1 MKVWTVQGR
10 DMPQNKKTDKA
21 DADIVQAEEGQK
33 LHGQSWKTAKAKKGS
48 QSGRFARSEKTARE
62 CALALLEFR
71 DRTERELRQK
81 LKEREYS
88 AEEINE
94 TVLFLKEYRYLDDE
108 AYADRYIRSCAA
120 RKSRRQIRADLERK
134 GVSREIIDLQ
144 LQEKTVDEDSQIRK
158 LLEKKGYEPG
168 KRMEPAEYRRLMG
181 VLGRRGFSGEAIRRV
196 TESMREEYDSFL

>member
-1 MKVWTVQGR
+1 MLRLGWKTKSKGMKVWSIQGGEVQV
-10 DMPQNKKTDKA
+10 QNLSLENLKSGKRQNPDPAGNTKKT
-21 DADIVQAEEGQK
+21 
-33 LHGQSWKTAKAKKGS
+33 GS
-48 QSGRFARSEKTARE
+48 QNRTVRE

-108 AYADRYIRSCAA
+108 AYVDRYIRSCAA

-158 LLEKKGYEPG
+158 LLQKKGYVPG
-168 KRMEPAEYRRLMG
+168 KRLEPAEYRRIMG
-181 VLGRRGFSGEAIRRV
+181 ALGRRGFSGEAIRKAM
-196 TESMREEYDSFL
+196 ESMWEELEEFF

>member
-1 MKVWTVQGR
+1 MKVWSIQGGEVQV
-10 DMPQNKKTDKA
+10 QNLSLENLKSGKRQNPDPAGNTKKT
-21 DADIVQAEEGQK
+21 
-33 LHGQSWKTAKAKKGS
+33 GS
-48 QSGRFARSEKTARE
+48 QNRTVRE

-88 AEEINE
+88 ADEINE

-108 AYADRYIRSCAA
+108 AYVDRYIRSCAA

-158 LLEKKGYEPG
+158 LLQKKGYVPG
-168 KRMEPAEYRRLMG
+168 KRLEPAEYRRIMG
-181 VLGRRGFSGEAIRRV
+181 ALGRRGFSGEAIRKAM
-196 TESMREEYDSFL
+196 ESMREELEEFF

>member
-1 MKVWTVQGR
+1 MLRLGWKTKSKGMKVWSIQGGEVHVQNLSLENLKSGKR
-10 DMPQNKKTDKA
+10 QNPDLAGNTKKT
-21 DADIVQAEEGQK
+21 
-33 LHGQSWKTAKAKKGS
+33 GS
-48 QSGRFARSEKTARE
+48 QNRTVRE

-144 LQEKTVDEDSQIRK
+144 LQEKTVDEDSQIQK
-158 LLEKKGYEPG
+158 LLQKKGYVPG
-168 KRMEPAEYRRLMG
+168 KRLEPAEYRRIMG
-181 VLGRRGFSGEAIRRV
+181 ALGRRGFSGEAIRKAM
-196 TESMREEYDSFL
+196 ESMREELEEFF

>member
-1 MKVWTVQGR
+1 MKVWSIQGGEVQV
-10 DMPQNKKTDKA
+10 QNLSLENLKSGKRQNPDPAGNTKKT
-21 DADIVQAEEGQK
+21 
-33 LHGQSWKTAKAKKGS
+33 GS
-48 QSGRFARSEKTARE
+48 QNRTVRE

-144 LQEKTVDEDSQIRK
+144 LQEEYVDEDSQIRK

-168 KRMEPAEYRRLMG
+168 KSMEPAEYRRLMG
-181 VLGRRGFSGEAIRRV
+181 ALGRRGFSGEAIRRV
-196 TESMREEYDSFL
+196 MESMREEYDSFL

>member
-1 MKVWTVQGR
+1 MKVWSIQGGEVQV
-10 DMPQNKKTDKA
+10 QNLSLENLKSGKRQNPDPAGNTKKT
-21 DADIVQAEEGQK
+21 
-33 LHGQSWKTAKAKKGS
+33 GS
-48 QSGRFARSEKTARE
+48 QNRTVRE

-88 AEEINE
+88 AEEIDE

-158 LLEKKGYEPG
+158 LLQKKGYVPG
-168 KRMEPAEYRRLMG
+168 KRLEPAEYRRIMG
-181 VLGRRGFSGEAIRRV
+181 ALGRRGFSGEAIRKAM
-196 TESMREEYDSFL
+196 ESMREELEEFF

>member
-1 MKVWTVQGR
+1 MLRLGWKTKSKGMKVWSIQGGEVQV
-10 DMPQNKKTDKA
+10 QNLSLENLKSGKRQNPDPAGNTKKT
-21 DADIVQAEEGQK
+21 
-33 LHGQSWKTAKAKKGS
+33 GS
-48 QSGRFARSEKTARE
+48 QNRTVRE

-108 AYADRYIRSCAA
+108 AYVDRYIRSCAA

-158 LLEKKGYEPG
+158 LLQKKGYVPG
-168 KRMEPAEYRRLMG
+168 KRLEPAVYRRIMG
-181 VLGRRGFSGEAIRRV
+181 ALGRRGFSGEAIRKAM
-196 TESMREEYDSFL
+196 ESMREELEEFF

>member
-1 MKVWTVQGR
+1 MKVWSIQGGEVQV
-10 DMPQNKKTDKA
+10 QNLSLENLKSGKRQNPDPAGNTKKT
-21 DADIVQAEEGQK
+21 
-33 LHGQSWKTAKAKKGS
+33 GS
-48 QSGRFARSEKTARE
+48 QNRTVRE

-158 LLEKKGYEPG
+158 LLQKKGYVPG
-168 KRMEPAEYRRLMG
+168 KRLEPAEYRRIMG
-181 VLGRRGFSGEAIRRV
+181 ALGRRGFSGEAIRKAM
-196 TESMREEYDSFL
+196 ESMREELEEFF

>member
-33 LHGQSWKTAKAKKGS
+33 LHGQFWKTAKAKKSS

-81 LKEREYS
+81 LKEREYGP
-88 AEEINE
+88 EEIEE
-94 TVLFLKEYRYLDDE
+94 TVLFLKEYRYLDYE
-108 AYADRYIRSCAA
+108 AYAGRYIRSCAS

-134 GVSREIIDLQ
+134 GVSREVIDLSF
-144 LQEKTVDEDSQIRK
+144 QEEAVDEESQIEK
-158 LLEKKGYEPG
+158 LLLKKGYEPG
-168 KRMEPAEYRRLMG
+168 KRMEPADYRRLMG
-181 VLGRRGFSGEAIRRV
+181 TLGRRGFSSEAIRRV
-196 TESMREEYDSFL
+196 TDRMSEDAG

>member
-1 MKVWTVQGR
+1 MKVWSIQGGEVQV
-10 DMPQNKKTDKA
+10 QNLSLENLQSGKRQNPDPAGNTKKT
-21 DADIVQAEEGQK
+21 
-33 LHGQSWKTAKAKKGS
+33 GS
-48 QSGRFARSEKTARE
+48 QNRTVRE

-168 KRMEPAEYRRLMG
+168 KRMEPSEYRRIMG
-181 VLGRRGFSGEAIRRV
+181 ALGRRGFSGEAIRKAM
-196 TESMREEYDSFL
+196 ESMREELEEFF

>member
-33 LHGQSWKTAKAKKGS
+33 LHGQFWKTAKAKKSS

-81 LKEREYS
+81 LKEREYGP
-88 AEEINE
+88 EEIEE

-108 AYADRYIRSCAA
+108 AYAGRYIRSCAS

-134 GVSREIIDLQ
+134 GVSREVIDLSF
-144 LQEKTVDEDSQIRK
+144 QEEAVDEESQIEK
-158 LLEKKGYEPG
+158 LLLKKGYEPG
-168 KRMEPAEYRRLMG
+168 KRMEPADYWRLMG
-181 VLGRRGFSGEAIRRV
+181 TLGRRGFSSEAIRRV
-196 TESMREEYDSFL
+196 TDRMSEDAG

>member
-1 MKVWTVQGR
+1 MKVWSIQGGEVQV
-10 DMPQNKKTDKA
+10 QNLSLENLQSGKRQNPDPAGNTKKT
-21 DADIVQAEEGQK
+21 
-33 LHGQSWKTAKAKKGS
+33 GS
-48 QSGRFARSEKTARE
+48 QNRTVRE

-108 AYADRYIRSCAA
+108 AYVDRYIRSCAA
-120 RKSRRQIRADLERK
+120 RKSRRQIRADLEHK

-158 LLEKKGYEPG
+158 LLQKKGYVPG
-168 KRMEPAEYRRLMG
+168 KRLEPAEYRRIMG
-181 VLGRRGFSGEAIRRV
+181 ALGRRGFSGEAIRKAM
-196 TESMREEYDSFL
+196 ESMREELEEFF

>member
-1 MKVWTVQGR
+1 MLRLGWKTKSKGMKVWSIQGGEVQV
-10 DMPQNKKTDKA
+10 QNLSLENLQSGKRQNPDPARNTKKT
-21 DADIVQAEEGQK
+21 
-33 LHGQSWKTAKAKKGS
+33 GS
-48 QSGRFARSEKTARE
+48 QNRTVRE

-108 AYADRYIRSCAA
+108 AYADRYIRSCAV

-158 LLEKKGYEPG
+158 LLQKKGYVPG
-168 KRMEPAEYRRLMG
+168 KRLEPAEYRRIMG
-181 VLGRRGFSGEAIRRV
+181 ALGRRGFSGEAIRKAMD
-196 TESMREEYDSFL
+196 SMREELEEFF

>member
-1 MKVWTVQGR
+1 MKVWSIQGGEVQV
-10 DMPQNKKTDKA
+10 QNLSLENLKSGKRQNPDPARNTKKT
-21 DADIVQAEEGQK
+21 
-33 LHGQSWKTAKAKKGS
+33 GS
-48 QSGRFARSEKTARE
+48 QNRTVRE

-158 LLEKKGYEPG
+158 LLQKKGYVPG
-168 KRMEPAEYRRLMG
+168 KRLEAAEYRRIMG
-181 VLGRRGFSGEAIRRV
+181 ALGRRGFSGEAIRKAM
-196 TESMREEYDSFL
+196 ESMREELEEFF

>member
-33 LHGQSWKTAKAKKGS
+33 LHGQFWKTAKAKKSS

-81 LKEREYS
+81 LKEREYGP
-88 AEEINE
+88 EEIEE

-108 AYADRYIRSCAA
+108 AYAGRYIRSCAS

-134 GVSREIIDLQ
+134 GVSREIIDLSF
-144 LQEKTVDEDSQIRK
+144 QEEAVDEESQIEK
-158 LLEKKGYEPG
+158 LLLKKGYEPG
-168 KRMEPAEYRRLMG
+168 KRMEPADYRRLMG
-181 VLGRRGFSGEAIRRV
+181 TLGRRGFSSEAIRRV
-196 TESMREEYDSFL
+196 TDRMSEDAG

>member
-1 MKVWTVQGR
+1 MLRLGWKTKSKGMKVWSIQGGEVQV
-10 DMPQNKKTDKA
+10 QNLSLENLKSGKRQNPDPAGNTKKT
-21 DADIVQAEEGQK
+21 
-33 LHGQSWKTAKAKKGS
+33 GS
-48 QSGRFARSEKTARE
+48 QNRTVRE

-108 AYADRYIRSCAA
+108 AYVDRYIRSCAA

-158 LLEKKGYEPG
+158 LLQKK
-168 KRMEPAEYRRLMG
+168 YRRIMG
-181 VLGRRGFSGEAIRRV
+181 ALGRRGFSGEAIRKAM
-196 TESMREEYDSFL
+196 ESMREELEEFF

>member
-1 MKVWTVQGR
+1 MKIWNVQGR
-10 DMPQNKKTDKA
+10 EVQVQSLPLENPQSGKRQNLTGNTKKTS
-21 DADIVQAEEGQK
+21 GQNR
-33 LHGQSWKTAKAKKGS
+33 TV
-48 QSGRFARSEKTARE
+48 RE

-88 AEEINE
+88 AEEIDE

-108 AYADRYIRSCAA
+108 AYAGRYIRSCAA

-144 LQEKTVDEDSQIRK
+144 LQEEEVDEAGQIQK

-181 VLGRRGFSGEAIRRV
+181 ALGRRGFSGEAIRRV
-196 TESMREEYDSFL
+196 MESIREEYEELL

>member
-1 MKVWTVQGR
+1 MLRLGWKTKSKGMKVWSIQGGEVQV
-10 DMPQNKKTDKA
+10 QNLSLENLQSGKRQNPDPARNTKKT
-21 DADIVQAEEGQK
+21 
-33 LHGQSWKTAKAKKGS
+33 GS
-48 QSGRFARSEKTARE
+48 QNRTVRE

-158 LLEKKGYEPG
+158 LLQKKGYVPG
-168 KRMEPAEYRRLMG
+168 KRLEPAEYRRIMG
-181 VLGRRGFSGEAIRRV
+181 ALGRRGFSGEAIRKAM
-196 TESMREEYDSFL
+196 ENMREELEEFF

>member
-1 MKVWTVQGR
+1 MKVWSIQGGEVQV
-10 DMPQNKKTDKA
+10 QNLSLENLKSGKRQNPDPARNTKKT
-21 DADIVQAEEGQK
+21 
-33 LHGQSWKTAKAKKGS
+33 GS
-48 QSGRFARSEKTARE
+48 QNRTVRE

-158 LLEKKGYEPG
+158 LLQKKGYVPG
-168 KRMEPAEYRRLMG
+168 KRLEPAEYRRIMG
-181 VLGRRGFSGEAIRRV
+181 ALGRRGFSGEAIRKAM
-196 TESMREEYDSFL
+196 ESMREELEEFF

>member
-1 MKVWTVQGR
+1 MKVWSIQGGEVQV
-10 DMPQNKKTDKA
+10 QNLSLENLKSGKRQNPDPAGNTKKT
-21 DADIVQAEEGQK
+21 
-33 LHGQSWKTAKAKKGS
+33 GS
-48 QSGRFARSEKTARE
+48 QNRTVRE

-108 AYADRYIRSCAA
+108 AYVDRYIRSCAA
-120 RKSRRQIRADLERK
+120 RKSRRQIRVDLERK

-158 LLEKKGYEPG
+158 LLQKKGYVPG
-168 KRMEPAEYRRLMG
+168 KRLEPAEYRRIMG
-181 VLGRRGFSGEAIRRV
+181 ALGRRGFSGEAIRKAM
-196 TESMREEYDSFL
+196 ESMREELEEFF